1 MFLLKVSRNN
11 TASLF
16 FTYHLQNGWNHPL
29 QEISKDEYE
38 MKMMQATSG
47 KQFKLSWDVKAH
59 QRSLGQ
65 LWTAINNRIIFIYQ
79 KY

>member
-1 MFLLKVSRNN
+1 MAGIIF
-11 TASLF
+11 
-16 FTYHLQNGWNHPL
+16 L

-38 MKMMQATSG
+38 MKMMHATSG

-65 LWTAINNRIIFIYQ
+65 LWTAINNRIFFIYQ